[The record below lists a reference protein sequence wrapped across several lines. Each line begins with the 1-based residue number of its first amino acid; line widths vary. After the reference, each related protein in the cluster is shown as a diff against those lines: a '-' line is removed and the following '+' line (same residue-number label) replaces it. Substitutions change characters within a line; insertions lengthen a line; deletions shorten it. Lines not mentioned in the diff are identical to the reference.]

1 MQDQSHWQSHPRTNV
16 RFFGALSPQMD
27 RLSRERRRRERRK
40 IENLDAFSSRI
51 PPKNRPIAYNSEI
64 YKEMLEIQW
73 KSYKSQIYKEIG
85 LLQNISFQ
93 IYKEIGLRQNIT
105 FQIYKEIGNLQN
117 RRFAYNFSNL

>member
-1 MQDQSHWQSHPRTNV
+1 MCDFLV
-16 RFFGALSPQMD
+16 RCRPEGIDCPASAVGASG
-27 RLSRERRRRERRK
+27 EK

>member
-1 MQDQSHWQSHPRTNV
+1 MPPKR
-16 RFFGALSPQMD
+16 D
-27 RLSRERRRRERRK
+27 RLPRERHRRERRK
-40 IENLDAFSSRI
+40 IENHEAFSSRI

-64 YKEMLEIQW
+64 YKEILEIQW
-73 KSYKSQIYKEIG
+73 NAYKSQIYKEIE
-85 LLQNISFQ
+85 LPQNISFQ